1 MSNKTLMMKLIAV
14 ILVLMLSL
22 SNFLVLVSYAA
33 EISFES
39 KVDLDS
45 QDAKTN
51 NKNVYFD
58 SYFKNNDNKTYSK
71 KLNVEETNK
80 VYVKLA
86 LPNGGYLKTATINF
100 EEESFNIKKQ
110 EELGNIIQAIDYDK
124 KEIAINQIN
133 AGTEVELE
141 IPIEIA
147 KSEVYNI
154 QNLNKNN
161 KVQFTG
167 TYITEKGKEVEI
179 EKEIYLGVQWDAD
192 IDGMLE
198 QNLSKYISG
207 IDGKTL
213 VEFNLESYI
222 QNNILPVKEINIEI
236 EVPEIEAKAP
246 KYINALGASN
256 FEYNETEKKVKIN
269 IQNLPNEQSEII
281 WKEEIDKSKLILVYE
296 GLVEDE
302 KIINLNSKVS
312 FDVYGKN
319 EKIEKQVNSEIVL
332 NQNIGNINEVNITS
346 DKSEIYKSFMY
357 ANSEYETEYKLN
369 WKLNVGLA
377 NVSNKIIISDIKET
391 FINNNEEKIGVSA
404 NSYYK
409 QTIINRRNFENIL
422 GQDGYI
428 KIFNEAN
435 KEIANITL
443 SMTED
448 ENIVINYQ
456 NQDLNKIKIETSNP
470 ITEGS
475 LEIGHV
481 KSIKAQ
487 TDYEKETIKTFT
499 KLENEVN
506 LNTIYNKVIEN
517 DEEQD
522 VEEINITNINSVN
535 TINLLEPET
544 KVEIKINK
552 DSLVTGTVNED
563 VEIYI
568 NLINNEEKYSLFT
581 NPVFDIRLPEEIAYM
596 QIENLRLVFEEEIVI
611 QNTEVL
617 EDENGIKYIRI
628 SLNGNQTKYN
638 IGNIISGASIILTGD
653 IGLKEIEETKQSAL
667 ELICTNDN
675 MSANSK
681 VEINLVK
688 VEMPEEEVVPEEEQK
703 PEEGQEPE
711 QEEEVPENQ
720 EEEQED
726 PEEIPEQEEQESPEN
741 PEQIPEVPEE
751 NEEQIPEVK
760 PEQNENLLRAE
771 VKLSSDK
778 SENAELKWGEIIT
791 YKVTVENDGET
802 LNNASLIVEL
812 PEGLNY
818 MAEEEAFEPLFYEE
832 KQDVRTIK
840 WNLEEVLVGRE
851 VTKEFKAVVKK
862 DANNIEVSAKL
873 FDNDTKKENVSNVI
887 TNNCKQGNMILQLA
901 NNMQGIDIC
910 VDDTF
915 NYQIKINELLGEKLS
930 NVSVELQIPEG
941 INCYD
946 AYITD
951 GFSEIKDNIN
961 ISNNLVQINLAEL
974 LPNEEKYIFIECD
987 AKNILNT
994 QNRDITAQA
1003 KISADG
1009 IEETLSNISINGLS
1023 KPVLEVKQYSNLEEN
1038 KANAGDLIKHII
1050 EVKNV
1055 GVGTADNITIED
1067 NFSEGVRYLS
1077 TIYTKGNK
1085 LIESKNYDGETSRI
1099 ITSLGENESLIA
1111 VVTMQAA
1118 GGNTDIEN
1126 FVEVS
1131 ANGIDTVTTE
1141 KEVYKL
1147 IDIDSNSGN
1156 STAGN
1161 NNNSSNNNQGN
1172 NNNNNNVSKAN
1183 VSGSIWIDENRNG
1196 IKEAAERKVEA
1207 TEVYLVNVETN
1218 NQISTKTNSVGEF
1231 TFANTENGK
1240 YMIVAPYN
1248 SEKYSLTKPYVEY
1261 ADSSMISK
1269 GIRADARINN
1279 ESRVV
1284 AVIENINVQDG
1295 NVTNQNIGLIENE
1308 IFDLSLN
1315 KVVDNIEVQ
1324 TKKGTSMYNQ
1334 NKKLAKV
1341 EIHAKE
1347 IEGAVAKIT
1356 YRFDIKN
1363 EGDIPGTATK
1373 ILENIPEGLN
1383 INLAENPGWKMD
1395 EKGLLYNTSL
1405 AGEVINSGE
1414 TKSIY
1419 LVLTKTMTEDN
1430 TGIINNIAEIGESQ
1444 NKSGI
1449 KDKDSVAGNNNKTED
1464 DLSYADVYIGI
1475 KTGKTILYISLGLS
1489 MLIVLSVGIYLIN
1502 KKVLQY

>member
-1 MSNKTLMMKLIAV
+1 MSNRTLMMKLIAV
-14 ILVLMLSL
+14 IMVLMLSL

-58 SYFKNNDNKTYSK
+58 SYFKNNGNKTYK
-71 KLNVEETNK
+71 EKLNIEEVNK
-80 VYVKLA
+80 VYVKIA
-86 LPNGGYLKTATINF
+86 LPNGGYLKTGSVNF
-100 EEESFNIKKQ
+100 EEESFNIKRQ
-110 EELGNIIQAIDYDK
+110 EELGTTIQAIDYDK

-141 IPIEIA
+141 IPIEIS
-147 KSEVYNI
+147 KSENYNI

-161 KVQFTG
+161 KVLFTG

-179 EKEIYLGVQWDAD
+179 EKEIYLGLQWDANLEG
-192 IDGMLE
+192 ILE
-198 QNLSKYISG
+198 QNLSKYIRD

-213 VEFNLESYI
+213 VEFNLKSYI
-222 QNNILPVKEINIEI
+222 QNNLLPTKETNIEI
-236 EVPEIEAKAP
+236 EVPEIEDKAP
-246 KYINALGASN
+246 KYINVLGASN
-256 FEYNETEKKVKIN
+256 FEYNVAEKKVKIN
-269 IQNLPNEQSEII
+269 IQNIANEQSEII
-281 WKEEIDKSKLILVYE
+281 WKDGENEAKLILVYE
-296 GLVEDE
+296 GLTEGE
-302 KIINLNSKVS
+302 KLVNLNSKVS

-319 EKIEKQVNSEIVL
+319 EKIEKEVNNEITF
-332 NQNIGNINEVNITS
+332 NENIGNINEVNITS
-346 DKSEIYKSFMY
+346 DESEIYKSFMY

-369 WKLNVGLA
+369 WKVNVGFA
-377 NVSNKIIISDIKET
+377 NVSNKIIVSDIKEN
-391 FINNNEEKIGVSA
+391 FINNNEEKTDVNT

-435 KEIANITL
+435 EEIANITL
-443 SMTED
+443 NMTED

-470 ITEGS
+470 RTEGS

-481 KSIKAQ
+481 KAIKSQ
-487 TDYEKETIKTFT
+487 TNYEKESIRTFT
-499 KLENEVN
+499 KLENEIN
-506 LNTIYNKVIEN
+506 LNTIYNQAIEN
-517 DEEQD
+517 DEKQEYK
-522 VEEINITNINSVN
+522 EINITNINSIN
-535 TINLLEPET
+535 TMNLLEPET

-596 QIENLRLVFEEEIVI
+596 QIEDLRLVFEDELVI

-617 EDENGIKYIRI
+617 EDENGIKFIRI
-628 SLNGNQTKYN
+628 SLTGNQTKYN
-638 IGNIISGASIILTGD
+638 IGNIISGASILLTGD
-653 IGLKEIEETKQSAL
+653 IGLKEIEETKQSSL
-667 ELICTNDN
+667 EVICTNDN
-675 MSANSK
+675 MIANSK
-681 VEINLVK
+681 VELNLVK

-703 PEEGQEPE
+703 PEEEQEPE
-711 QEEEVPENQ
+711 QEELPENP
-720 EEEQED
+720 EEEQE
-726 PEEIPEQEEQESPEN
+726 EQVPEN
-741 PEQIPEVPEE
+741 PEQTPEVPEE
-751 NEEQIPEVK
+751 NEEQIPELK

-778 SENAELKWGEIIT
+778 AENAELKWGEIIT
-791 YKVTVENDGET
+791 YKVTVENNGET

-812 PEGLNY
+812 PEGLTY

-851 VTKEFKAVVKK
+851 ITKEFKALVKK

-873 FDNDTKKENVSNVI
+873 FDNNTRKESVSNVI
-887 TNNCKQGNMILQLA
+887 INNCKQGNVILQLA

-915 NYQIKINELLGEKLS
+915 NYQIKINELLGENLS

-946 AYITD
+946 AYVTD
-951 GFSEIKDNIN
+951 GFSETRDNIN
-961 ISNNLVQINLAEL
+961 VSNNLVQVNLPEL
-974 LPNEEKYIFIECD
+974 LANEEKYIFIECD

-1009 IEETLSNISINGLS
+1009 IEETFSNISINGLS
-1023 KPVLEVKQYSNLEEN
+1023 KPKLEVKHYSNLEEN
-1038 KANAGDLIKHII
+1038 KANAGDLIKHVI

-1067 NFSEGVRYLS
+1067 NFTEGVRYLS

-1099 ITSLGENESLIA
+1099 ITSLEENESLIA

-1118 GGNTDIEN
+1118 GGNTDVEN

-1131 ANGIDTVTTE
+1131 ANGIEKITTE
-1141 KEVYKL
+1141 KETYKL
-1147 IDIDSNSGN
+1147 INIDSNSEN
-1156 STAGN
+1156 SSTGN

-1172 NNNNNNVSKAN
+1172 SSNNNNISKAN

-1196 IKEAAERKVEA
+1196 IKEKEEGKVEG

-1218 NQISTKTNSVGEF
+1218 NQISTKTNSTGEF
-1231 TFANTENGK
+1231 TFGNTENGK
-1240 YMIVAPYN
+1240 YMIVALYN
-1248 SEKYSLTKPYVEY
+1248 SEKYSLTKSYVEY

-1295 NVTNQNIGLIENE
+1295 NISNQNIGLIENE

-1315 KVVDNIEVQ
+1315 KVVDKIEVQ
-1324 TKKGTSMYNQ
+1324 TKKGTTMHNQ

-1383 INLAENPGWKMD
+1383 INLAENPGWKLD
-1395 EKGLLYNTSL
+1395 EKGLLYNDSL
-1405 AGEVINSGE
+1405 AGELINSGE

-1430 TGIINNIAEIGESQ
+1430 TGIVNNIAEIGESQ
-1444 NKSGI
+1444 NKLGV
-1449 KDKDSVAGNNNKTED
+1449 KDRDSNPGNNNKAED